1 MSKKNFITVLISS
14 FLSILL
20 CYFLFFLKI
29 HFEHLHKHPFRFKS
43 IDTLKFNKNYY
54 NKLHHLRDADGR
66 WEIKDKA
73 EIYLFS
79 IINNFSINTDNILL
93 QGDSWIEQLSDSVYN
108 KTSSNLIKN
117 FAKNNNFGVI
127 NEG

>member
-54 NKLHHLRDADGR
+54 NKLHHLRDVDGR

-73 EIYLFS
+73 EMATTNSNIVP
-79 IINNFSINTDNILL
+79 II
-93 QGDSWIEQLSDSVYN
+93 SDIAIFDFMIF
-108 KTSSNLIKN
+108 IKN
-117 FAKNNNFGVI
+117 LHSYYYIHLNI
-127 NEG
+127 